1 MNAQAV
7 PASLSKS
14 ELPMRP
20 ARLKILA
27 CLTALFVAVPA
38 SAGEFN
44 TFGAAPAEFAATTFQ
59 PDLIIELGLGV
70 GYAPLY
76 DGSSQYGPVFI
87 PRINLEL
94 LVVPGLLDIGGGEQ
108 QGGFSFAPALSVA
121 GARRSVDNAHLIGLD
136 DIDPTYATGVRVGY
150 EWGPAELYGE
160 LRYAFGGAQG
170 LIGDVGLNLTA
181 KLTPELEIVGGPM
194 LSFATQGYMDT
205 YFGVT
210 AARAAATGGRLAAFD
225 ASGGIK
231 SAGLNLSAR
240 YEFMPD
246 TFINANASYARLV
259 GSAANSPIVEKGAE
273 NQFKVGI
280 GLSRRFTLDLF

>member
-1 MNAQAV
+1 MTRERLY
-7 PASLSKS
+7 PLSKS
-14 ELPMRP
+14 ELPMRLVRMKIAASLIALIAAMP
-20 ARLKILA
+20 A
-27 CLTALFVAVPA
+27 TAGQFDQY
-38 SAGEFN
+38 
-44 TFGAAPAEFAATTFQ
+44 GAAPAQFAQTTFQ

-76 DGSSQYGPVFI
+76 DGSSKYGPTFI

-121 GARRSVDNAHLIGLD
+121 GARRSVDNAHLDGLD
-136 DIDPTYATGVRVGY
+136 DIDPTYAAGIRVGY
-150 EWGPAELYGE
+150 EWGAAEFYGE

-170 LIGDVGLNLTA
+170 LIGDVGINLTA
-181 KLTPELEIVGGPM
+181 QLTPEFEIVGGPM
-194 LSFATQGYMDT
+194 LSFATEGYMDT
-205 YFGVT
+205 YFGVS
-210 AARAAATGGRLAAFD
+210 AAGSAATGGRLAAFD
-225 ASGGIK
+225 PSGGIK

-246 TFINANASYARLV
+246 TFINANASYTRLV

-273 NQFKVGI
+273 NQFTIGI